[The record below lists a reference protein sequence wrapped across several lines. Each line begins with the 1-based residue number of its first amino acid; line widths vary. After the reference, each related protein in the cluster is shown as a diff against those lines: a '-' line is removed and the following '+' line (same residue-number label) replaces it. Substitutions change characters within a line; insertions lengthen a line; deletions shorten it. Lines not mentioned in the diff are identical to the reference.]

1 MVNRLFDEFGN
12 IPKFLSTTVGAVT
25 IPSNM
30 LCGQVTVA
38 AAASTVVVT
47 APQIQ
52 ATSLVFCQL
61 VSADATATSVKGVTI
76 SAGTSFTLTLNA
88 AATGN
93 TVINFL
99 IIL

>member
-1 MVNRLFDEFGN
+1 MITRMFDENAN
-12 IPKFLSTTVGAVT
+12 IPKFLSSAVGATT
-25 IPSNM
+25 IPTNTV
-30 LCGQVTVA
+30 CGQVTVA
-38 AAASTVVVT
+38 AAASSVVVT

-52 ATSLVFCQL
+52 ATSLVLCQL
-61 VSADATATSVKGVTI
+61 VSGDATATSVKGVTI